1 MTMDIQLREMTRIQ
15 QQSMKVNGSQQGQ
28 RESTEV
34 EEGRRSKKTKGNKSE
49 WKGSKWSKF
58 I

>member
-1 MTMDIQLREMTRIQ
+1 MTMDNQLREMTRIQ

-49 WKGSKWSKF
+49 WKRSK
-58 I
+58 